1 MFRWGM
7 GLGVAAALLAS
18 AVSAQDFKANQV
30 IRDRVAIGGK
40 QIPLPEGEWRVAG
53 YGYSSIKDS
62 SFSNLG
68 AFGSV
73 ENVVAFRRSGNT
85 IDSFVEINTNTLP
98 IIDGWGLSKECLR
111 TDLYLT
117 VTRYRTGFDGACF
130 FIKRTATGATNG
142 SLKAWVA
149 AKNFAQ
155 SNKLELPAGWVTV
168 GFRFADRQDIVDVRF
183 HFNPA
188 TRGLPAATPA
198 SDPAM
203 DPWGDEKVK
212 ADAAK
217 TRFIEE
223 LAFWG
228 TYASGYFQKG
238 LRNQLVAADVMPMPS
253 AALLSQQRP
262 DVQERIKA
270 LEKFRAENALTQS
283 QFESQ
288 RNMVLNEAT
297 AVESGGWLSHSV
309 KKNISFRV
317 FGSIVD
323 WMLAFGVTLSAP
335 ISTALTAS
343 IVAVHSVIFVFN
355 DRYWDN
361 YWVEKGRREGSQTV
375 DFHYIGDQLAP
386 NMVVSHARS

>member
-1 MFRWGM
+1 
-7 GLGVAAALLAS
+7 LLAS
-18 AVSAQDFKANQV
+18 AASAQDFKTNQV
-30 IRDRVAIGGK
+30 IRDRIAIGGK
-40 QIPLPEGEWRVAG
+40 QIPLPEGDWRVAG

-73 ENVVAFRRSGNT
+73 ENIVAFRRSGNT

-130 FIKRTATGATNG
+130 FVKRTTTGSTNG

-188 TRGLPAATPA
+188 TRGLPAVTAPTA
-198 SDPAM
+198 DPAM
-203 DPWGDEKVK
+203 DAWADERVK
-212 ADAAK
+212 ADGAK
-217 TRFIEE
+217 MRFVEE
-223 LAFWG
+223 LSTWG
-228 TYASGYFQKG
+228 TFVSGYFQKG
-238 LRNQLVAADVMPMPS
+238 LRNQLGTADVMPMPS
-253 AALLSQQRP
+253 AALVSQQRP
-262 DVQERIKA
+262 DVQERLKA
-270 LEKFRAENALTQS
+270 LEKFRADNALTQA
-283 QFESQ
+283 QFEAQ
-288 RNMVLNEAT
+288 RDMILNEAT
-297 AVESGGWLSHSV
+297 AIEAGGWLSHSV

-355 DRYWDN
+355 DRYWDQ
-361 YWVEKGRREGSQTV
+361 YWVDKGRRDGSQTV
-375 DFHYIGDQLAP
+375 DFHYIGDQPAP
-386 NMVVSHARS
+386 NMVVSHARY